1 MGDEE
6 VMAGGVNYFL
16 KRFGRDEKGREKQR
30 EYGCEKLIVLFFLR
44 MGKTSYR

>member
-16 KRFGRDEKGREKQR
+16 KKFGRDEKGREK
-30 EYGCEKLIVLFFLR
+30 KTTVWLR
-44 MGKTSYR
+44 KAYSFIFSEDGEDQI